1 MLSRDVQ
8 IECDVDRFN
17 AAPEEQLALAKEIAE
32 KGLSVRDTERLIKL
46 RGRKKAKP
54 EDPEKAA
61 EDPLKIFY
69 RDYEEQMH
77 TLLGT
82 KVRINRRDKNK
93 GRIEI
98 DYYSQDEL
106 ERLMD
111 LFRSV
116 GHE

>member
-1 MLSRDVQ
+1 
-8 IECDVDRFN
+8 
-17 AAPEEQLALAKEIAE
+17 
-32 KGLSVRDTERLIKL
+32 
-46 RGRKKAKP
+46 
-54 EDPEKAA
+54 
-61 EDPLKIFY
+61 
-69 RDYEEQMH
+69 MH